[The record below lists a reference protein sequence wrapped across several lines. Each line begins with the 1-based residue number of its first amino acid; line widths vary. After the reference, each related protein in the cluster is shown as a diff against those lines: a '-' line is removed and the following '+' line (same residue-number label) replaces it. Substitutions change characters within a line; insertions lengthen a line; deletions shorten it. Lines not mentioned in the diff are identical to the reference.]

1 MDIGST
7 FSIIMGTGL
16 GYILLHSILYNGV
29 WLYWLPI
36 DVSVLDVFLFVSST
50 IASIMRYVL
59 CRKIWGLIIQ
69 HPTQYGFLEAFQ
81 MGEERIRCLH
91 TLTKGTPGKEDRD
104 NDSSRW

>member
-59 CRKIWGLIIQ
+59 CRKIWGLMIQ
-69 HPTQYGFLEAFQ
+69 HQRNMGFLRLSKWGRNASAAY
-81 MGEERIRCLH
+81 I
-91 TLTKGTPGKEDRD
+91 P
-104 NDSSRW
+104 